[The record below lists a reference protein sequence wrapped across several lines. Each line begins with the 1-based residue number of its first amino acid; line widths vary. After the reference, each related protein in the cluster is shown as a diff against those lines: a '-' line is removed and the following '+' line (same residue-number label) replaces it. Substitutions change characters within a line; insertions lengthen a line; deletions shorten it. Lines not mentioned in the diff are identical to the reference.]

1 MWCILYLMKILIT
14 PLITS
19 PKADASYYVTRSL
32 ADLFTQE
39 GHACAVSASADNQFH
54 NVSLYPCGLLKR
66 PLFASTAKVRSYEEW
81 MHAKGAISKEYIID
95 DTEAILEAIDQFRP
109 DLIITLDRIAGVVAA
124 RIRNVRCWAVVNN
137 AMYRNNSFPS
147 SVMQGLNQALSY
159 FRQEQ
164 EFQLRSIYARC
175 ERRIS
180 FGITLTQPFTAEQNV
195 TRIGMATIQP
205 AKAVRTNRLI
215 VCLNDVRLTNR
226 TLYRAVRDAFLGAP
240 YAVYAWYKGC
250 KSMKEKN
257 IQFMSSAKLDMLP
270 GSIAV
275 IHDGNDFIFHQA
287 LAMGIPQ
294 MIITGHEY
302 LRSYNAQTAV
312 RQNFG
317 VVLNEEN
324 LSMSSLYETY
334 RKLMSDDRYY
344 DTAQWLMTKYEKEGD
359 LNTLL
364 KYL

>member
-1 MWCILYLMKILIT
+1 MKILIT
-14 PLITS
+14 PLIAS
-19 PKADASYYVTRSL
+19 PKADAAYYITRSL

-54 NVSLYPCGLLKR
+54 NVSLYPCGLLKK
-66 PLFASTAKVRSYEEW
+66 PLFASMAKVRSYEEW
-81 MHAKGAISKEYIID
+81 MHARGAIGREYIID
-95 DTEAILEAIDQFRP
+95 DTEALLEAIDQFQP
-109 DLIITLDRIAGVVAA
+109 DLIITLDRIAGVIAS
-124 RIRNVRCWAVVNN
+124 RIRNIRCWAVVNN
-137 AMYRNNSFPS
+137 AMYRNASFPS
-147 SVMQGLNQALSY
+147 SIMQGLNQALSY

-164 EFQLRSIYARC
+164 EFHLHAIYARC

-180 FGITLTQPFTAEQNV
+180 FGITLTQPFTAEQDV
-195 TRIGMATIQP
+195 TRIGIPGILP
-205 AKAVRTNRLI
+205 AETARTNRLLI
-215 VCLNDVRLTNR
+215 CLNDVKLTGR
-226 TLYRAVRDAFLGAP
+226 TLYRAVSDAFLGAP
-240 YAVYAWYKGC
+240 YAVCAWYRGC
-250 KSMKEKN
+250 RAGKEKN
-257 IQFMSSAKLDMLP
+257 IQFMSAPRLEMMP

-275 IHDGNDFIFHQA
+275 IHDGNDYIFHEA

-294 MIITGHEY
+294 MIISGHEY

-334 RKLMSDDRYY
+334 RRLMSDDRYY
-344 DTAQWLMTKYEKEGD
+344 DTTRWLMTKYEKEGD